1 MILLDKRVTRIYF
14 TVLLIGIVYSIF
26 VSVSY
31 QSNIY
36 TRLGDSKVITWKDE
50 MEMTREG
57 DVYCYKMT
65 LPEND
70 TEDKVIV
77 YNTVHMYLEVQIED
91 RTVYELKPCEDS
103 LIKIGR
109 AHV

>member
-1 MILLDKRVTRIYF
+1 MGSFCLWRKPKRIARNQAGWYNENKYDFIDGKKVILLDKRVTRIYF

-31 QSNIY
+31 QSNIWA
-36 TRLGDSKVITWKDE
+36 RLGDSKVITWKDE

-65 LPEND
+65 LPE
-70 TEDKVIV
+70 
-77 YNTVHMYLEVQIED
+77 
-91 RTVYELKPCEDS
+91 
-103 LIKIGR
+103 KIGR